1 MTNSEPEAPEQSEE
15 TAQPEESLLYRISFE
30 RLAELKRSAVLLL
43 SERRMPSCPSLQ
55 SPDQELSDPQDLVD
69 EIAQYCG
76 EEEGFIHI
84 NMAIQEIVF
93 RTLLARRNRPTSLHD
108 LHYELTERWS
118 TPIRPINVT
127 EDGLRRILEADYYYG
142 FASISPE
149 EAAAERPR
157 RARRRSARRSD

>member
-1 MTNSEPEAPEQSEE
+1 MTSPEPGTPEQSEE
-15 TAQPEESLLYRISFE
+15 TAQPEESRLYRISFE

-43 SERRMPSCPSLQ
+43 AERRTPSCPSLQ
-55 SPDQELSDPQDLVD
+55 RPDQELSDPQDLVD

-76 EEEGFIHI
+76 DEEGFIHV
-84 NMAIQEIVF
+84 NMAIKEIVF
-93 RTLLARRNRPTSLHD
+93 RTLLARRNQPTSLYD

-127 EDGLRRILEADYYYG
+127 EDGLRRILEADSYYG

-149 EAAAERPR
+149 EAKALRPR
-157 RARRRSARRSD
+157 RRRSARRSA

>member
-1 MTNSEPEAPEQSEE
+1 MTSPEPETPEQSEE
-15 TAQPEESLLYRISFE
+15 TVQPEESRLYRISFE

-43 SERRMPSCPSLQ
+43 AERRPPSCPSLQ
-55 SPDQELSDPQDLVD
+55 RPDQELSDPQELVD

-76 EEEGFIHI
+76 DEEGFIHI

-93 RTLLARRNRPTSLHD
+93 RTLLTLRNRPTSLHD

-142 FASISPE
+142 FASISRE
-149 EAAAERPR
+149 EAEAEQPR
-157 RARRRSARRSD
+157 RARRRSARRSA